1 MTPYLALLTGLFFL
15 TSLYLIQSRHV
26 IRLVVGIAVLGN
38 AVNLLLFVSGRIT
51 RDAAPI
57 ISKGAETLSLSA
69 ANALP
74 QALILTAIVISFS
87 FFSFMLVL
95 IWRSSQVLKTDNS
108 DRMRLAEP
116 EAQPLPPTE
125 W

>member
-15 TSLYLIQSRHV
+15 TSLYLIQSRHI

-38 AVNLLLFVSGRIT
+38 AVNLLLLVSGRIT

-57 ISKGAETLSLSA
+57 IGKGADTLASTA

-95 IWRSSQVLKTDNS
+95 VWRSSQVLKTDNS

-116 EAQPLPPTE
+116 VAEPLPPTE